1 MLSRLPLDLSTFS
14 LLRKSGYLYVD
25 KTEYAYNLI
34 TQGRRYFLSRPRR
47 FGKSLFVST
56 LKEILHGNKSLFDG
70 LWIGKS
76 DYEWHSHG
84 VINLDLSSI
93 EVTSIDDLR
102 TGICALLQDISDD
115 YGLGI
120 TLHAEKPDAALRAL
134 VRALY
139 AKFGRVA
146 VLVDEYDNPIL
157 QVLSDQK
164 QAKEIRNSIRRF
176 FAVIKSLDAFIDFV
190 FITGVSSF
198 AKAGLFSGIN
208 NLRIITLDKRF
219 SEICGYTDEEVD
231 HYLAPQIKA
240 WSNAE
245 KMPYSDLRKQIK
257 EWYNGYRFAAN
268 AASIYNPFS
277 IMSALYSQEFKNFW
291 FQTGTPTFLVEEL
304 IKEYRKSECHLFD
317 LEKFETTE
325 DSLGIFEIGAT
336 PLTALMFQ
344 TGYLT
349 ITSFDKE
356 KKSFEL
362 GYPNLEVKS
371 ALQKYLL
378 GIYTKLNFSETE
390 SLSLKLFTALNKKNI
405 KEVVALL
412 KQLIVRVPY
421 QLHGKEEKF
430 YHALLQVIFGACGI
444 KAQSEPTISHGRID
458 IILELPALFY
468 VVEVK
473 LNASTNI
480 AIRQIEE
487 RKYYEVLLHYGK
499 PIELLGLN
507 FKRKP
512 LVFEIEYANKA
523 IPS

>member
-1 MLSRLPLDLSTFS
+1 MLSRLPLDLSTFA

-25 KTEYAYNLI
+25 KTEYAYSLI

-56 LKEILHGNKSLFDG
+56 LKEILDGNKSLFDG
-70 LWIGKS
+70 LIIEKS
-76 DYEWHSHG
+76 NYEWHRHG

-93 EVTSIDDLR
+93 EVTSTEDLR
-102 TGICALLQDISDD
+102 TGICSLLQNISDD
-115 YGLGI
+115 YGLDI
-120 TLHAEKPDAALRAL
+120 TLHSEKPDAALRAL

-146 VLVDEYDNPIL
+146 VLIDEYDNPIL
-157 QVLSDQK
+157 QVLSDQTK
-164 QAKEIRNSIRRF
+164 AKEVRNSIRRF

-219 SEICGYTDEEVD
+219 SAICGYTDEEVD
-231 HYLAPQIKA
+231 HYFHSQIKSWA
-240 WSNAE
+240 NAE
-245 KMPYSDLRKQIK
+245 ETPYNDLRQQIK
-257 EWYNGYRFAAN
+257 DWYNGYRFAAN
-268 AASIYNPFS
+268 APSVYNPFS
-277 IMSALYSQEFKNFW
+277 IMSSLYSQEFKNFW

-304 IKEYRKSECHLFD
+304 VKEYRKSEYHLFE

-349 ITSFDKE
+349 ITAFDKD
-356 KKSFEL
+356 KRSFEL
-362 GYPNLEVKS
+362 GYPNLEVES

-378 GIYTKLNFSETE
+378 GIYTKLNFADTE
-390 SLSLKLFTALNKKNI
+390 SISLKLFTALNKQDI
-405 KEVVALL
+405 KEAVAQL

-421 QLHGKEEKF
+421 QLHVKEEKF

-444 KAQSEPTISHGRID
+444 KAQSEYTISHGRID
-458 IILELPALFY
+458 IVLDLPSLFY
-468 VVEVK
+468 VIEVK
-473 LNASTNI
+473 LNAS
-480 AIRQIEE
+480 AAVALAQIED
-487 RKYYEVLLHYGK
+487 RKYHESLMHHGK
-499 PIELLGLN
+499 PIILLGLA
-507 FKRKP
+507 FERKP
-512 LVFEIEYANKA
+512 SSFEITYVEKS
-523 IPS
+523 IS